1 MLSVNLEELKGAV
14 VWVSSDSLMN
24 EAYICRETGHIYWVP
39 DDVEMGDEWED
50 APDDI
55 QDTEKYALVPDNHY
69 LDLGNK
75 LAFDFAAQYLADRY
89 DDVRTMFRRKGAF
102 SKFKALLYQ
111 QDLLEDWYAFSEE
124 QSHKVLEDWCES
136 EGFGVEH

>member
-1 MLSVNLEELKGAV
+1 MPTVNIEELKGAV
-14 VWVSSDSLMN
+14 AWVSNDSLMN
-24 EAYICRETGHIYWVP
+24 EAYICRKTGHIYWVP
-39 DDVEMGDEWED
+39 DDVEMSDEWED

-55 QDTEKYALVPDNHY
+55 QDTEKYALVPDSHY

-75 LAFDFAAQYLADRY
+75 LAFDFTAQYLAARY

-102 SKFKALLYQ
+102 SQFKALLHE

-124 QSHKVLEDWCES
+124 QSHNALEDWCES